1 MTTADENTLAAI
13 LQHFPNHDPSP
24 LLAIVNRYGTETY
37 ENEIARVR
45 LAIIQLSAG
54 DEEKLAYFVDIA
66 KTDYRDVL
74 AWQQLGPISEEEG
87 QKLQAQAREIIAK
100 WGKPS
105 AE

>member
-1 MTTADENTLAAI
+1 MTTTDENILAAI
-13 LQHFPNHDPSP
+13 LQHFPNHNPAP

-74 AWQQLGPISEEEG
+74 AWQQSAPISEEEG
-87 QKLQAQAREIIAK
+87 QKTPS
-100 WGKPS
+100 PS
-105 AE
+105 AGNHSKMGQAVR